1 MEKNLTV
8 EKIQMMPYKR
18 SDIADALEISRQ
30 SLNNKMIEIYP
41 FTEDEIKTIDNL
53 YSKFK
58 ADVNK
63 LK

>member
-1 MEKNLTV
+1 MKKKLTV

-18 SDIADALEISRQ
+18 SDIAGTLGISRQ
-30 SLNNKMIEIYP
+30 SLNNKMIGIYP
-41 FTEDEIKTIDNL
+41 FTEDEIKTIDIL

-58 ADVNK
+58 ADINK